1 MRDRFTGSARKG
13 AGRVLPGGG
22 GIGDSGSKVEV
33 ATTSCRLLELPPL
46 QVNTHNEAGVGP
58 MGPARRLTTKRL
70 LHSGTDNL
78 DLPRSAKEHTMLTL

>member
-1 MRDRFTGSARKG
+1 
-13 AGRVLPGGG
+13 
-22 GIGDSGSKVEV
+22 
-33 ATTSCRLLELPPL
+33 
-46 QVNTHNEAGVGP
+46 